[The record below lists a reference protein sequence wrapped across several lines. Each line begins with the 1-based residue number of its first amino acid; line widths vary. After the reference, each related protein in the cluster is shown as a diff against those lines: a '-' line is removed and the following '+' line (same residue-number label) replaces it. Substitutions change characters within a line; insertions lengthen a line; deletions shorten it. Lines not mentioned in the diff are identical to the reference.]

1 MADEIDKRTTRSLI
15 QKKSNETDIL
25 VLLKGV
31 SAKLDQ
37 NQKELKNLDIK
48 FDKSISDITCKLE
61 QESICIR
68 DDFHDHFKIYD
79 NKLANISQEV
89 QVQSVRIDRV
99 ETDIENNNRIKR
111 LNDIVLRGVPAVQTR
126 SGFVF
131 VQLSAD
137 CKLVKVNCLEEL
149 SNLKNGIGDTADL
162 NAHDV

>member
-1 MADEIDKRTTRSLI
+1 MLNMADEIDKRTTRSLI

-68 DDFHDHFKIYD
+68 DDFHDISKYMTTNLLISVKKFKFSLCELIES
-79 NKLANISQEV
+79 KLILKTTTE
-89 QVQSVRIDRV
+89 
-99 ETDIENNNRIKR
+99 
-111 LNDIVLRGVPAVQTR
+111 LND
-126 SGFVF
+126 
-131 VQLSAD
+131 
-137 CKLVKVNCLEEL
+137 
-149 SNLKNGIGDTADL
+149 
-162 NAHDV
+162 